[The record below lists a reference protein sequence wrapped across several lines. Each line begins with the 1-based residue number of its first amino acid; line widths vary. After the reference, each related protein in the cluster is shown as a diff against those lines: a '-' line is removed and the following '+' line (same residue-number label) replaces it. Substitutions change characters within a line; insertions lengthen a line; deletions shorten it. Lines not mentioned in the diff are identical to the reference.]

1 MTPSEFR
8 AQFPDGEFNDATSLP
23 DTYVQKF
30 LDLAVPS
37 FDVNRW
43 GPKFSEGFACYVAHS
58 IVVSKARATRGIAQ
72 MNTGALTEKHVG
84 PVGATYDSQ
93 LLNKQA
99 GDTFMLTDYGRRY
112 CELRDL
118 VGLGG
123 SSGGVTPFP
132 GWVAPFP
139 GWVVP

>member
-1 MTPSEFR
+1 VTPSEFR
-8 AQFPDGEFNDATSLP
+8 ARFPDGEFNDTTSLP
-23 DTYVQKF
+23 DNYVQKF
-30 LDLAVPS
+30 LDGAGPMFNL
-37 FDVNRW
+37 DRW
-43 GPKFSEGFACYVAHS
+43 GLKFSEGFACYVAHS

-72 MNTGALTEKHVG
+72 MNAGALTEKHVG

-112 CELRDL
+112 CELRDM

-123 SSGGVTPFP
+123 SSEEVVPFP
-132 GWVAPFP
+132 GL
-139 GWVVP
+139 VVW